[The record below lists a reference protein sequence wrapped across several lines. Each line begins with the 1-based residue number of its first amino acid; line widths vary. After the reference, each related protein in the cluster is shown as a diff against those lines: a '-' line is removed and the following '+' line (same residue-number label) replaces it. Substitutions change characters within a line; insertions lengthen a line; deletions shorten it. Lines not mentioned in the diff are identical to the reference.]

1 MHLFPRKTGCEWKIP
16 KIHEQLH
23 IAHNIHL
30 FGAHQNIHTGPQEH
44 NHIENTKNLVKRTQQ
59 RKALFDHQLGNR
71 LVDKYI
77 IDHTWNKI
85 LYHQST
91 CNNECKT
98 NLESPTDKIHES
110 TKMASKFE
118 VIIQCDSVSNQIQV
132 KSQWITESLKHKKLH
147 QSLLKLIVDQIFIPE
162 DIETQY
168 KGVQI
173 MGFTEYQRDTFTFC

>member
-1 MHLFPRKTGCEWKIP
+1 VYQLVHLLPRKTGCEWKIP

-59 RKALFDHQLGNR
+59 RKALFDYQIGNR

-91 CNNECKT
+91 FDNYCKSIKET
-98 NLESPTDKIHES
+98 QNQKIFES
-110 TKMASKFE
+110 TQMASKFE
-118 VIIQCDSVSNQIQV
+118 VTIQRDSVSNQI
-132 KSQWITESLKHKKLH
+132 
-147 QSLLKLIVDQIFIPE
+147 
-162 DIETQY
+162 
-168 KGVQI
+168 
-173 MGFTEYQRDTFTFC
+173 